1 MYFADTSGKRFYRVV
16 DPAAVRERVQLWTND
31 PVYLLV
37 HARRDDVREI
47 FSAVPQQSDY
57 VNDWVG
63 TGPVTR
69 PKRFEAW
76 KESPILRPI
85 RRVRRH
91 MLLRR
96 HRRMFSFSNRA
107 FYQPADLRI

>member
-1 MYFADTSGKRFYRVV
+1 MYFADVDGRHFYRIA
-16 DPAAVRERVQLWTND
+16 DPAAVRGRVQLWTSD
-31 PVYLLV
+31 PVFLLV
-37 HARRDDVREI
+37 HARRDAVCDI
-47 FSAVPQQSDY
+47 FSRVPQQSDY
-57 VNDWVG
+57 V
-63 TGPVTR
+63 TGWAASGSVPR

-96 HRRMFSFSNRA
+96 HRRIFSFRNRA
-107 FYQPADLRI
+107 FYQPANLGI

>member
-1 MYFADTSGKRFYRVV
+1 MERAPDTV
-16 DPAAVRERVQLWTND
+16 DFLGP
-31 PVYLLV
+31 LLQ
-37 HARRDDVREI
+37 ALAESLDVREI